1 MVFLKFTLFIL
12 VIFNTA
18 FAVSEDNK
26 LISYQ
31 SVYEISLDKD
41 RDIKNKFGKPYL
53 KRAEGELFLDW
64 FNTCDSWFSNQRMY
78 IRFWDSNGVGNLTDV
93 SYSLEEAHDHN
104 NMKFMLQVKDNN
116 ETIENING
124 NAIKDKKKVYV
135 DLITPEKKKINL
147 SNDTM
152 FPHEHLKY
160 IISNLSNGKKKF
172 FSQNVYEGSLP
183 EKTLNISTF
192 IGDLSFKEESK
203 NFSENGINNNF
214 WDIRMAYYEGKSSTS
229 SLELSAKINKQGVVS
244 FFKYD
249 YPEYTLLMKL
259 KKIDVKKNLC
269 E

>member
-1 MVFLKFTLFIL
+1 MVFLKFALLTLM
-12 VIFNTA
+12 IFNA
-18 FAVSEDNK
+18 EFATSKDNK
-26 LISYQ
+26 LLSYQ
-31 SVYEISLDKD
+31 SVYDISLDKD
-41 RDIKNKFGKPYL
+41 RDLKNKFGKPYL
-53 KRAEGELFLDW
+53 KKAEGELFLDW

-116 ETIENING
+116 ETIENVNG
-124 NAIKDKKKVYV
+124 NAIKDKKKIYV
-135 DLITPEKKKINL
+135 DLLTPRKNKINL
-147 SNDTM
+147 PNDTM

-160 IISNLSNGKKKF
+160 IISKLSNSKKKI

-192 IGDLSFKEESK
+192 IGDSSFKEK
-203 NFSENGINNNF
+203 LNIFSDKVIDNNF
-214 WDIRMAYYEGKSSTS
+214 WDIRMAYYEGDSPTS

-259 KKIDVKKNLC
+259 KKIDTKKNLC
-269 E
+269 D